1 MVETENE
8 SNKNKGNFKILI
20 LGDQAVGK
28 SSLLMRYVD
37 DKFTLNMMGTAGID
51 CKRKV
56 VEYKS
61 KKVNLIFFDSAGH
74 ERFRHITETY
84 YKGSKGIILVFDAT
98 DKNSFNNVSGWISN
112 IKEHSGSNAELII
125 VGNKIDLPDKAVSEI
140 EMKELSDKYNIKVFE
155 VSAKTGQNVDTA
167 FFSLI
172 TNILENK
179 DLNDGFFKDVVNI
192 ETTIKSTDPKPQSKP
207 GSQKEKKGG
216 CFACG
221 G

>member
-1 MVETENE
+1 MVETEND
-8 SNKNKGNFKILI
+8 SSKNKGSFKILI

-56 VEYKS
+56 VEYKNQ
-61 KKVNLIFFDSAGH
+61 KVNLIFFDSAGH

-84 YKGSKGIILVFDAT
+84 YKGSKGIILVYDAT
-98 DKNSFNNVSGWISN
+98 DRNSFNNVSGWISN

-125 VGNKIDLPDKAVSEI
+125 VGNKIDLPDKAVGEV
-140 EMKELSDKYNIKVFE
+140 EMKELSEKYNIKVFE
-155 VSAKTGQNVDTA
+155 VSAKTGQNVDSA
-167 FFSLI
+167 FFTLI

-179 DLNDGFFKDVVNI
+179 ELSEGFIKDIVSI
-192 ETTIKSTDPKPQSKP
+192 ENTIKSTDPKPLNKQ
-207 GSQKEKKGG
+207 GGQKEKKSG
-216 CFACG
+216 CFVCG
-221 G
+221 

>member
-1 MVETENE
+1 MVETEND
-8 SNKNKGNFKILI
+8 SSKNKGSFKILI

-56 VEYKS
+56 VEYK
-61 KKVNLIFFDSAGH
+61 KHKVNLIFFDSAGH

-84 YKGSKGIILVFDAT
+84 YKGSKGIILVYDAT

-112 IKEHSGSNAELII
+112 IRENSDSNAELVI
-125 VGNKIDLPDKAVSEI
+125 VGNKIDLPDKVVSET
-140 EMKELSDKYNIKVFE
+140 EMKELSEKYNIKVFE
-155 VSAKTGQNVDTA
+155 VSAKTGENVDTA

-172 TNILENK
+172 TNIMENK
-179 DLNDGFFKDVVNI
+179 ALSEGFIKDVVDVGNSV
-192 ETTIKSTDPKPQSKP
+192 KSTEPKPQNKS
-207 GSQKEKKGG
+207 GSQKDKKGG
-216 CFACG
+216 CFVCG
-221 G
+221 